1 MIKSL
6 LINNYALIQ
15 SLEMFPSAKLN
26 IITGETGAGKSI
38 MLGAIGLLLGKRAD
52 TKTLYNEGEK
62 CLVEGTFD
70 LTTYKLKDFFT
81 ENELDYDDECIIRRE
96 ISPTGK
102 SRGFINDTPVTLD
115 VMRNLGEYLMDIHS
129 QHESLELG
137 NNQYQ
142 QRILDLY
149 SGNESLL
156 NEYQIVFKKYLSE
169 KTAYSVLVSK
179 EKSNSAELDFKR
191 YILKELEEAQLI
203 NGEQEELEQEL
214 EVLEN
219 AEEIKSNLSQLVLLL
234 DEGDFSSLNQ
244 IKEGV
249 TILSS
254 IKKYR
259 KSLQS
264 FFERT
269 QTISIELQDLAK
281 EMSREQETIEFD
293 PERIQLVKGRLDM
306 IYRLQQKHQV
316 LNIASLLALQH
327 QTCEELDS
335 VSNLTEQIEKA
346 KKALEKLESEV
357 LKSGDTLSKSRQQH
371 APALGKSIEKII
383 HKLGIENGQIQITIN
398 PTPPH
403 INGADQ
409 VEMLFS
415 ANKGIAPKELKQVAS
430 GGEFSR
436 LIFAVKY
443 LIADKTSLP
452 TIIFDEIDTG
462 VSGEVALQMITMM
475 KEMSQNHQVIS
486 ISHLP
491 QFAAGGDAHYY
502 VYKDHSSSKS
512 ESKIRKLN
520 DDERI
525 LEIAK
530 MIGGNQPGQHA
541 VQSAKELLGL

>member
-115 VMRNLGEYLMDIHS
+115 VMRNLSEYLMDIHS

-357 LKSGDTLSKSRQQH
+357 R
-371 APALGKSIEKII
+371 E
-383 HKLGIENGQIQITIN
+383 
-398 PTPPH
+398 
-403 INGADQ
+403 
-409 VEMLFS
+409 
-415 ANKGIAPKELKQVAS
+415 
-430 GGEFSR
+430 
-436 LIFAVKY
+436 
-443 LIADKTSLP
+443 
-452 TIIFDEIDTG
+452 
-462 VSGEVALQMITMM
+462 
-475 KEMSQNHQVIS
+475 
-486 ISHLP
+486 
-491 QFAAGGDAHYY
+491 
-502 VYKDHSSSKS
+502 DHS
-512 ESKIRKLN
+512 
-520 DDERI
+520 
-525 LEIAK
+525 
-530 MIGGNQPGQHA
+530 
-541 VQSAKELLGL
+541 

>member
-1 MIKSL
+1 
-6 LINNYALIQ
+6 
-15 SLEMFPSAKLN
+15 
-26 IITGETGAGKSI
+26 